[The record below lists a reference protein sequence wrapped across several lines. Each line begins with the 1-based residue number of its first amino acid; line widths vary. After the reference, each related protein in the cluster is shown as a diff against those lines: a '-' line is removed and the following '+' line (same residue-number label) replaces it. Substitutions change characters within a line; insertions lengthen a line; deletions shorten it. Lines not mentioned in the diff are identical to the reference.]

1 MQNSNVTMSQ
11 CLISGQRSTLLE
23 SQLHWKR
30 GCCSQL
36 LHRTQAVT
44 RVSITWNASLNIW
57 SLTPNLFLKEA
68 KDNFAQGCCPK
79 LLQHLQPNC
88 HPCVPQEE
96 INTTRLVLGLS
107 LCCINANMGE
117 WGNQLLQLLWSARMF
132 YYNVYAL
139 VPAAVKG
146 CCPRAPAVSL
156 LLLLSLRRSPGPTL
170 SPVCKDASPM
180 STVIAGPYWF
190 CHCHQRWNLY
200 LGELWLSYCQCDS
213 FPKHLTWLLRYA
225 VTKWKP
231 LIRTRGWIQLR
242 PRVWI
247 QIRVLCRCGVI
258 APCLLLLLLVV
269 EGIFKWNP
277 GKCAKSHHAILHT
290 VTIPNRL
297 WPIANTK

>member
-11 CLISGQRSTLLE
+11 CLITGQRSTLLE

-36 LHRTQAVT
+36 LHH
-44 RVSITWNASLNIW
+44 
-57 SLTPNLFLKEA
+57 P
-68 KDNFAQGCCPK
+68 
-79 LLQHLQPNC
+79 QPRC

-96 INTTRLVLGLS
+96 INTTRLVGLS

-117 WGNQLLQLLWSARMF
+117 WGNQLLQLLLSARMF

-180 STVIAGPYWF
+180 STAIAGPYWF
-190 CHCHQRWNLY
+190 CQCHQRWNLC
-200 LGELWLSYCQCDS
+200 LG
-213 FPKHLTWLLRYA
+213 K
-225 VTKWKP
+225 
-231 LIRTRGWIQLR
+231 
-242 PRVWI
+242 
-247 QIRVLCRCGVI
+247 
-258 APCLLLLLLVV
+258 
-269 EGIFKWNP
+269 
-277 GKCAKSHHAILHT
+277 
-290 VTIPNRL
+290 
-297 WPIANTK
+297 

>member
-44 RVSITWNASLNIW
+44 RVSLRRRSTLQGWWASIYVSMPICVSEGIN
-57 SLTPNLFLKEA
+57 
-68 KDNFAQGCCPK
+68 CC
-79 LLQHLQPNC
+79 NC
-88 HPCVPQEE
+88 Y
-96 INTTRLVLGLS
+96 G
-107 LCCINANMGE
+107 
-117 WGNQLLQLLWSARMF
+117 WSARTF

-277 GKCAKSHHAILHT
+277 GKCAKSHHAILYT
-290 VTIPNRL
+290 VTIPSRL
-297 WPIANTK
+297 

>member
-1 MQNSNVTMSQ
+1 MSLRIRRRATLQGWWASLYVVSMPIWVSEGINCCNCYGPPVCSTTMST
-11 CLISGQRSTLLE
+11 RW
-23 SQLHWKR
+23 SQLQSK
-30 GCCSQL
+30 
-36 LHRTQAVT
+36 V
-44 RVSITWNASLNIW
+44 V
-57 SLTPNLFLKEA
+57 
-68 KDNFAQGCCPK
+68 
-79 LLQHLQPNC
+79 
-88 HPCVPQEE
+88 
-96 INTTRLVLGLS
+96 
-107 LCCINANMGE
+107 
-117 WGNQLLQLLWSARMF
+117 
-132 YYNVYAL
+132 
-139 VPAAVKG
+139 
-146 CCPRAPAVSL
+146 APE
-156 LLLLSLRRSPGPTL
+156 LLLSLSSSCCPSGDLQGQPSL

-213 FPKHLTWLLRYA
+213 FPKHLTSLLRCA

-231 LIRTRGWIQLR
+231 LIRIHGWIQLR

-258 APCLLLLLLVV
+258 VPCLLLVV

-297 WPIANTK
+297 